1 MGLIHFSSVQSAI
14 ERTFPDSI
22 SDSIRPGLN
31 GFWLLTSLNGYPRTS
46 NTGQAMGLEYIM
58 LAPGFVK
65 EVLDAC
71 DGWESR
77 DAMPMKLQELMMV
90 LRIEV
95 YRRYK

>member
-1 MGLIHFSSVQSAI
+1 MGLIHFGSVQYGIGRSLPNLI
-14 ERTFPDSI
+14 LDSI
-22 SDSIRPGLN
+22 QFGRN
-31 GFWLLTSLNGYPRTS
+31 GFWLLTSLNEYLRTS
-46 NTGQAMGLEYIM
+46 NTGEAMGLEYIM

-71 DGWESR
+71 DGWESK

-95 YRRYK
+95 SRRYK

>member
-1 MGLIHFSSVQSAI
+1 MAL
-14 ERTFPDSI
+14 
-22 SDSIRPGLN
+22 
-31 GFWLLTSLNGYPRTS
+31 
-46 NTGQAMGLEYIM
+46 GLEYIM

-95 YRRYK
+95 SRRYK